1 MNIAN
6 LTLESWKIF
15 SNFLLIVFF
24 FYLISTLRKLIVW
37 IFFHNET
44 KEVIRQFVQKWN
56 IEKKYCKTMKL
67 HNDSSNCKNI
77 IVSNR
82 ILIDKIIHS
91 RKSKDQYW
99 LSKICVTINTIRSTL
114 QIWLNDYD
122 TVYTHY
128 FNESLF

>member
-1 MNIAN
+1 MENLLQFSAN
-6 LTLESWKIF
+6 CF
-15 SNFLLIVFF
+15 FLLFDFYVEKAYCLNFF
-24 FYLISTLRKLIVW
+24 SQC
-37 IFFHNET
+37 ET

-82 ILIDKIIHS
+82 ILIDEIIHS

-122 TVYTHY
+122 TVYTDY

>member
-1 MNIAN
+1 MENLLQFSAN
-6 LTLESWKIF
+6 C
-15 SNFLLIVFF
+15 FLLLFDFYVEKAYCLNFF
-24 FYLISTLRKLIVW
+24 SQC
-37 IFFHNET
+37 ET

-56 IEKKYCKTMKL
+56 IEKKYYKTMKL
-67 HNDSSNCKNI
+67 HNDASNCKNI

-82 ILIDKIIHS
+82 ILIDEIIHS

-122 TVYTHY
+122 TVYTDY

>member
-1 MNIAN
+1 
-6 LTLESWKIF
+6 
-15 SNFLLIVFF
+15 
-24 FYLISTLRKLIVW
+24 
-37 IFFHNET
+37 
-44 KEVIRQFVQKWN
+44 
-56 IEKKYCKTMKL
+56 MKL

-77 IVSNR
+77 IVPNR
-82 ILIDKIIHS
+82 ILIDEIIHS

>member
-1 MNIAN
+1 
-6 LTLESWKIF
+6 
-15 SNFLLIVFF
+15 
-24 FYLISTLRKLIVW
+24 
-37 IFFHNET
+37 
-44 KEVIRQFVQKWN
+44 
-56 IEKKYCKTMKL
+56 MKL
-67 HNDSSNCKNI
+67 YNDASNCKNI

-82 ILIDKIIHS
+82 ILIDEIIHS

-122 TVYTHY
+122 TVYTDY

>member
-1 MNIAN
+1 
-6 LTLESWKIF
+6 
-15 SNFLLIVFF
+15 
-24 FYLISTLRKLIVW
+24 
-37 IFFHNET
+37 
-44 KEVIRQFVQKWN
+44 
-56 IEKKYCKTMKL
+56 MKL

-82 ILIDKIIHS
+82 ILIDEIIHS

>member
-1 MNIAN
+1 
-6 LTLESWKIF
+6 
-15 SNFLLIVFF
+15 
-24 FYLISTLRKLIVW
+24 
-37 IFFHNET
+37 
-44 KEVIRQFVQKWN
+44 
-56 IEKKYCKTMKL
+56 MKL
-67 HNDSSNCKNI
+67 HNDASNCKNI

-82 ILIDKIIHS
+82 ILIDEIIHS

-122 TVYTHY
+122 TVYTDY

>member
-1 MNIAN
+1 
-6 LTLESWKIF
+6 
-15 SNFLLIVFF
+15 
-24 FYLISTLRKLIVW
+24 
-37 IFFHNET
+37 
-44 KEVIRQFVQKWN
+44 
-56 IEKKYCKTMKL
+56 MKL
-67 HNDSSNCKNI
+67 HNDASNCKNI

-82 ILIDKIIHS
+82 ILIDEIIHS

>member
-1 MNIAN
+1 MENLLQFSAN
-6 LTLESWKIF
+6 CF
-15 SNFLLIVFF
+15 FLLFDFYVEKAYCLNFF
-24 FYLISTLRKLIVW
+24 SQC
-37 IFFHNET
+37 ET

-67 HNDSSNCKNI
+67 HNDASNCKNI

-82 ILIDKIIHS
+82 ILIDEIIHS

-122 TVYTHY
+122 TVYTDY

>member
-1 MNIAN
+1 
-6 LTLESWKIF
+6 
-15 SNFLLIVFF
+15 
-24 FYLISTLRKLIVW
+24 
-37 IFFHNET
+37 
-44 KEVIRQFVQKWN
+44 
-56 IEKKYCKTMKL
+56 MKL

-82 ILIDKIIHS
+82 ILIDEIIHS

-99 LSKICVTINTIRSTL
+99 LSKICVTINTITSTL

-122 TVYTHY
+122 TVYTDY

>member
-1 MNIAN
+1 MENLLQFSAN
-6 LTLESWKIF
+6 C
-15 SNFLLIVFF
+15 FLLLFD
-24 FYLISTLRKLIVW
+24 FYVEKAYCLNFSQC
-37 IFFHNET
+37 ET

-56 IEKKYCKTMKL
+56 IEKKYYKTMKL
-67 HNDSSNCKNI
+67 HNDASNCKNI

-82 ILIDKIIHS
+82 ILIDEIIHS

>member
-1 MNIAN
+1 
-6 LTLESWKIF
+6 
-15 SNFLLIVFF
+15 
-24 FYLISTLRKLIVW
+24 
-37 IFFHNET
+37 
-44 KEVIRQFVQKWN
+44 
-56 IEKKYCKTMKL
+56 MKL

-82 ILIDKIIHS
+82 ILIDEIIHS

-122 TVYTHY
+122 TVYTDY